1 MDEEEKMNIIPS
13 DIHND
18 IAMFIYYKYVE
29 IFARSVIVE
38 IEGGKFDF
46 REYHVSPFRRVLEM
60 IN

>member
-18 IAMFIYYKYVE
+18 ITMFIYYKYVE

-38 IEGGKFDF
+38 
-46 REYHVSPFRRVLEM
+46 
-60 IN
+60 